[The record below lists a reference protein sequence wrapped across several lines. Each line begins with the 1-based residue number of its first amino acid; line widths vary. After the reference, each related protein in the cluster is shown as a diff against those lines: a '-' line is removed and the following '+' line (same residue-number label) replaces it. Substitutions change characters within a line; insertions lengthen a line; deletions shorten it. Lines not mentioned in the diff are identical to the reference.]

1 MCGRYAIIDG
11 RKVLEA
17 FGRLKVKDTAPLFA
31 SLPRYN
37 ASPMQKLPVFAVR
50 HGELVVQEMQW
61 WLVPHWS
68 KDGKTNATTF
78 NAKSETVAESR
89 LFAPYFKG
97 SRCLVPAEAF
107 FEWAGERVEARG
119 RVGKYAEA
127 GGQVGGSVE
136 AGGQVGESVEAGGQ
150 VGAYAGGRGEK
161 KMKQPMCIRLRDR
174 APFMFAGLFS
184 VWKDAEGKEFPSFS
198 ILTTEPNALMAEIHR
213 RMPVILPEQHH
224 EEWLDR
230 EKRNVDSLKNF
241 VTPYDADSMEAFP
254 VSRYVNNPKNE
265 GERCMGFDSL

>member
-11 RKVLEA
+11 RKVLES
-17 FGRLKVKDTAPLFA
+17 FSRLKVKDAAPLFA

-37 ASPMQKLPVFAVR
+37 ASPMQRLPVFAMR
-50 HGELVVQEMQW
+50 HGEMIVQEMQW

-107 FEWAGERVEARG
+107 YEWKEASSEVGVRSADARG

-127 GGQVGGSVE
+127 GGQVGG
-136 AGGQVGESVEAGGQ
+136 
-150 VGAYAGGRGEK
+150 YASERDAK
-161 KMKQPMCIRLRDR
+161 KVKQPMCIRMRDR

-184 VWKDAEGKEFPSFS
+184 VWRDAEGKEFPSFA

-213 RMPVILPEQHH
+213 RMPVILPEDHH

-230 EKRNVDSLKNF
+230 ENKNVDALKKIL
-241 VTPYDADSMEAFP
+241 VPYDTKAMEAYP
-254 VSRYVNNPKNE
+254 VSRYVNNPRNE
-265 GERCMGFDSL
+265 GEECWVVESR

>member
-89 LFAPYFKG
+89 LFTPYFKG

-107 FEWAGERVEARG
+107 YEWRDG
-119 RVGKYAEA
+119 
-127 GGQVGGSVE
+127 
-136 AGGQVGESVEAGGQ
+136 
-150 VGAYAGGRGEK
+150 AGGRGGEHASERGAK
-161 KMKQPMCIRLRDR
+161 DVKQPMCIRLKNQT
-174 APFMFAGLFS
+174 PFMFAGLFS
-184 VWKDAEGKEFPSFS
+184 VWKDAEGKEFPSFA
-198 ILTTEPNALMAEIHR
+198 ILTTEPNALMVEIHK

-230 EKRNVDSLKNF
+230 ENRNVDSLKKLL
-241 VTPYDADSMEAFP
+241 TPYDADSMEAYP
-254 VSRYVNNPKNE
+254 VSRYVNNPRNE
-265 GERCMGFDSL
+265 GEECLEELSSQH